1 VPIAKIYRHDPQTI
15 RILLERP
22 LDDKAQIR
30 YLYGAMPDTKNP
42 VLDNSPLSLPLE
54 EFQSDIN

>member
-1 VPIAKIYRHDPQTI
+1 MPIAKVYRHDPQTI

-22 LDDKAQIR
+22 LTDQAQIR
-30 YLYGAMPDTKNP
+30 YLYGAMPDASNP
-42 VLDNSPLSLPLE
+42 VFDNSPLSLPLE